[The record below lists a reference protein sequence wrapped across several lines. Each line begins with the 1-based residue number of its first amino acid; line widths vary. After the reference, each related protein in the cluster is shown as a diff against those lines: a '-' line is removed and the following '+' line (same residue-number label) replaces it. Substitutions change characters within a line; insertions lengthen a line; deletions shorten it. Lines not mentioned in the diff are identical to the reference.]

1 MTASSFKNLPGRLSI
16 PAALEIS
23 IFFDSFRTVSSVV
36 GLNIYIH
43 ISNIYIIYNKRQT
56 DRQRE
61 TDDRKQAE
69 SLILIVV
76 HQIEQVPKVQK
87 KAKREVRYDDYY

>member
-61 TDDRKQAE
+61 TDDTKQAE

-87 KAKREVRYDDYY
+87 KAEREVRYDDYY

>member
-61 TDDRKQAE
+61 TDDTKQAE

-76 HQIEQVPKVQK
+76 HQIEQVPKVQE

>member
-61 TDDRKQAE
+61 TDDTKQAE

>member
-61 TDDRKQAE
+61 TDDTKQAE

-87 KAKREVRYDDYY
+87 KAKREVRYDDDY